1 MTLRRMA
8 VIFDMDGVLVDTYRA
23 HFQSW
28 NIVAGEEGAAMSE
41 EQFAATFGRTS
52 REIIALLWP
61 ELGDDAAAIQRF
73 DDRKEDAFRR
83 IIAENFPAMPG
94 VERLLEGLAA
104 AGIPTAIGSSG
115 PPANVALVAER
126 LGAKH
131 PFSAVVTAGDVTR
144 GKPDPEVFLLA
155 AECLGLC
162 RSGASWSKMRR
173 RGSQPRGPQGCG
185 AWGWPARGGL
195 GKSFQMP
202 TWWSIRSTN
211 SAPRCFA
218 VFWNGP
224 VEAARWRRR
233 EWPNSSGRSLGLRGD
248 ASELV
253 EDFLFRGLQQRRK
266 WRTVQGVALAAV
278 GREACERLVRFFQLV
293 LTVAFHARLRDPRQP
308 DREPIAARLCLVAL
322 GATVRFVAHCVELVD
337 RPIGGAV
344 VLHFIQGHAK
354 QNASLADFQAVHA
367 RAQVEMPDTHR
378 RGVVGVPVFRLGV
391 DFQGRIAAAI
401 DHIEVSRH
409 QHGPVGRGDDHRR

>member
-52 REIIALLWP
+52 REIIALLCP

-155 AECLGLC
+155 AERLGL
-162 RSGASWSKMRR
+162 
-173 RGSQPRGPQGCG
+173 
-185 AWGWPARGGL
+185 
-195 GKSFQMP
+195 
-202 TWWSIRSTN
+202 
-211 SAPRCFA
+211 APERCI
-218 VFWNGP
+218 V
-224 VEAARWRRR
+224 VEDAPPGIAAARAAGMRCVGMASTGRTR
-233 EWPNSSGRSLGLRGD
+233 EELSDADLVVDSLD
-248 ASELV
+248 ELGPEV
-253 EDFLFRGLQQRRK
+253 FRGL
-266 WRTVQGVALAAV
+266 L
-278 GREACERLVRFFQLV
+278 ER
-293 LTVAFHARLRDPRQP
+293 A
-308 DREPIAARLCLVAL
+308 
-322 GATVRFVAHCVELVD
+322 G
-337 RPIGGAV
+337 
-344 VLHFIQGHAK
+344 
-354 QNASLADFQAVHA
+354 
-367 RAQVEMPDTHR
+367 
-378 RGVVGVPVFRLGV
+378 
-391 DFQGRIAAAI
+391 
-401 DHIEVSRH
+401 
-409 QHGPVGRGDDHRR
+409 